1 MVDDL
6 PENSR
11 ARATSISL
19 DYDYASI
26 NNHDYLLPFGAR
38 VIVRQDRGETDLN
51 EIEFRKFRRYGSNV
65 RILQGFKE
73 AGDGGRPTSDH

>member
-38 VIVRQDRGETDLN
+38 VMVRQGRGETDLN
-51 EIEFRKFRRYGSNV
+51 EIEFRQFRR
-65 RILQGFKE
+65 
-73 AGDGGRPTSDH
+73 